1 MPIAATFRRRRG
13 SAVENGSRGRS
24 SPSRSGKTWTLNGP
38 ACVLRRD
45 TPRVNF
51 TLLSRGARRPAVAD
65 AWGPPAEGRLQ
76 TVEHP
81 HVWLLIVRLVAH
93 ADRLK
98 KGIGDDV
105 AASLRVLPHGVIRRN
120 PRAEPLN
127 LPSSRGRSIPARS
140 APCGRARSCGRTS
153 TMVYLPR
160 MADAPDLT
168 GKHILSPTAPT
179 TC

>member
-65 AWGPPAEGRLQ
+65 AWGPPAEGRPQ

-120 PRAEPLN
+120 PRAEPPN
-127 LPSSRGRSIPARS
+127 LPSSRGRGEKLRPDFDDGVLAAHGRCAR
-140 APCGRARSCGRTS
+140 PHRETYPVTHRAYDMLTNLMRRS
-153 TMVYLPR
+153 
-160 MADAPDLT
+160 
-168 GKHILSPTAPT
+168 
-179 TC
+179 